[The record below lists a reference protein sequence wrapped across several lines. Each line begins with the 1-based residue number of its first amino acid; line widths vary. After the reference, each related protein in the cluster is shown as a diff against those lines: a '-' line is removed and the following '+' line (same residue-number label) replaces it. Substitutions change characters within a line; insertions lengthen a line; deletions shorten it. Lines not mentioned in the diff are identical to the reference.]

1 MLRERFLHAVRYTGR
16 KKISALNSV
25 RFAPPLAATFLRVT
39 EKVAGIHMH
48 IVSLI
53 PRPAHFNTVSFLR
66 VTEKVAGLGSGT
78 RLT

>member
-1 MLRERFLHAVRYTGR
+1 MPYAIRGE

-53 PRPAHFNTVSFLR
+53 PRP
-66 VTEKVAGLGSGT
+66 EKVAGLGSERG
-78 RLT
+78 